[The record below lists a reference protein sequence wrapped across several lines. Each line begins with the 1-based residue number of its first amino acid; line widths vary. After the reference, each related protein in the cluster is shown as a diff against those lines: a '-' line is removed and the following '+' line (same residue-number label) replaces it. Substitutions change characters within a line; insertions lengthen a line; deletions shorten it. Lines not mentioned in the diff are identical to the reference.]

1 MSPAEKIIQES
12 LFFYSYYLNLNIAIF
27 SKEFYCAILD
37 GPIIFSFP
45 NTLQT
50 KNVRTAL
57 RLTESWQN
65 TTFLDLV
72 FPEKV
77 KNLKVYDMR
86 VAVWPPSGNGATFRL
101 ENLEVI
107 NYEELWFEF
116 EYTVMGFF
124 DATSVS
130 IEAKYKSQR

>member
-1 MSPAEKIIQES
+1 
-12 LFFYSYYLNLNIAIF
+12 
-27 SKEFYCAILD
+27 
-37 GPIIFSFP
+37 
-45 NTLQT
+45 
-50 KNVRTAL
+50 
-57 RLTESWQN
+57 
-65 TTFLDLV
+65 
-72 FPEKV
+72 
-77 KNLKVYDMR
+77 MR